1 MQLRRSNL
9 RFVAL
14 ALALFMVFGL
24 VACGSG
30 TQEPEES
37 GEGTTETPTTPE
49 EPELVKGGTL
59 RVTYSSDPTSLDVQC
74 TPSVGFIHAVIYE
87 TLVDYS
93 PDRTYEG
100 SLAESWTVSDD
111 GTEIVFNLRPGIKFH
126 DGTDF
131 NAEAVKFNMDRLM
144 DPELASPGA
153 SWVGTLEEV
162 EVVDDLTVK
171 FLFSEPYSPFFYSL
185 STSFLAIQSP
195 TAIQE
200 YGEDYGQIAAVGTG
214 PYKFESWEAGARI
227 TMVRNED
234 FQTRVPW
241 FENRGPA
248 YFEKIV
254 FYNMPDETTQ
264 MFALKDNEVDVIGV
278 PTQYYKQLGKDEN
291 VEIYRSAAST
301 VNYLGINASKAPW
314 SNVELRKAVAH
325 TIDREEIVQVALDGI
340 GQPNATP
347 IATTVFGYDPTLE
360 DDVVYPKNIE
370 RAKSILEEQGYTD
383 TDGDGWVD
391 KDGQPLV
398 LEILTYT
405 SAPYPKLAEVVRE
418 QIIKAG
424 IKAEIKTLES
434 ATLLASTPEGKH
446 DAICIAYGWSD
457 PDILYYFFHSSNLDR
472 TNRVHYAS
480 PQVDH
485 LLEKARTVVDNDA
498 RFAVYRELQ
507 EIIIKD
513 APWIPL
519 YTPEALTGV
528 RAEVEGFKLGP
539 LGDYWIHDAYK
550 LVTE

>member
-1 MQLRRSNL
+1 VQFDRNII
-9 RFVAL
+9 RFLAL
-14 ALALFMVFGL
+14 ALALVMVFGL
-24 VACGSG
+24 AACASQ
-30 TQEPEES
+30 TEEPSEES
-37 GEGTTETPTTPE
+37 EAEEPAPAE

-59 RVTYSSDPTSLDVQC
+59 RLTYSSDPTSLDVQR
-74 TPSVGFIHAVIYE
+74 TPSVGFIHAVIYD
-87 TLVDYS
+87 TLVEYG
-93 PDRTYEG
+93 PDRTYVG
-100 SLAESWTVSDD
+100 SLAESWTVSED
-111 GTEIVFNLRPGIKFH
+111 GNEIVFKLRPGIKFH

-153 SWVGTLEEV
+153 TWVGTLEGV

-195 TAIQE
+195 TAVQE
-200 YGEDYGQIAAVGTG
+200 YGEDYGQLAAVGTG
-214 PYKFESWEAGARI
+214 PFKFESWEAGSRI

-234 FQTRVPW
+234 YQTRVPW

-248 YFEKIV
+248 YFDKVV

-278 PTQYYKQLGKDEN
+278 PTQYYQQLGKDEN

-301 VNYLGINASKAPW
+301 VVYLGINASKAPW
-314 SNVELRKAVAH
+314 NNVELRRAVAH
-325 TIDREEIVQVALDGI
+325 TIDREEVVQVALDGI

-360 DDVVYPKNIE
+360 DDVVYPKDLGKA
-370 RAKSILEEQGYTD
+370 RTVLTEQGYTD

-457 PDILYYFFHSSNLDR
+457 PDILFYFFHSSNLDR

-480 PQVDH
+480 PQVDQ
-485 LLEKARTVVDNDA
+485 LLEKARTVVDTDE

-507 EIIIKD
+507 EIIIQD

-528 RAEVEGFKLGP
+528 RAEVEEFKLGP

-550 LVTE
+550 MVTP